1 MKTNPNK
8 VRLIDFKNAI
18 KNRFARRVYGVIS
31 NPLERFLGVE
41 ELNDGYRRLIEDD
54 RRDDFFATALRLI
67 DVEYAVSPEDLE
79 KIPKDGPLFVVANH
93 PYGGIDGIILGAI
106 LAARRG
112 DFKVLANSLLGH
124 LEGIRPWLIPVNPFG
139 GKTAARDNVNS
150 MKSALRHLENG
161 GCLATFPSGEVSSLN
176 LGQRE
181 VTDPKWSAHI
191 GRMIRQSK
199 ATVLPVY
206 FEGHN
211 STVFQLAGLLSPRA
225 RTALLIRELM
235 NKRGSMIKLRIG
247 TPIPYRKLGEFDSDT
262 ALTEFLRLN
271 TYLLAKKTGAA
282 TAGKLTTPSIPAR
295 AMLPVIDAIPA
306 ELIRAEL
313 ATLPQEAK
321 LVDTGTMRVYVF
333 HGETLPNTLKEI
345 GRLREI
351 TFRTVSEG
359 TGKSCD
365 LDEYDTWYD
374 HLVLWDSQEET
385 VAGAY
390 RMGRTD
396 RILEAYGKK
405 GLYTS
410 TLFHFRTGFFMK
422 LNPALEMGRS
432 FIRTEYQRK
441 PQCMPTLW
449 RAILRYCAAK
459 PQYKQLYGPVS
470 INPEYSQA
478 SRDLILAYLKNNK
491 VASDLAGLVRAKN
504 PPRRLSLKANELT
517 AIIESIADIDQVS
530 TLVSELEH
538 DKKPVPTLLKHYLKL
553 NGQMISFNIDPDF
566 GECLDGLVLVDFTK
580 SDPKWVRSMM
590 GEAGYKNFCDY
601 HKIAIRTD
609 TKVAEA
615 HDVPTATVDSDKL
628 KN

>member
-1 MKTNPNK
+1 MKTNPEK
-8 VRLIDFKNAI
+8 VRLIDFKKAI
-18 KNRFARRVYGVIS
+18 KNRWMRRMYGVIS
-31 NPLERFLGVE
+31 TPLESFLGVGE
-41 ELNDGYRRLIEDD
+41 FNEGYRQFLEDD
-54 RRDDFFATALRLI
+54 RRDDFFATALRTLQ
-67 DVEYAVSPEDLE
+67 VEYVVSPEDLE
-79 KIPKDGPLFVVANH
+79 KIPKEGPLFVVANH
-93 PYGGIDGIILGAI
+93 PFGGLDGIILGAI

-112 DFKVLANSLLGH
+112 DFKVLANSLLGT

-139 GKTAARDNVNS
+139 GKEAARQNVGS
-150 MKSALRHLENG
+150 MKQAMRHLENG
-161 GCLATFPSGEVSSLN
+161 GCLATFPSGEVSSFKLRE
-176 LGQRE
+176 RE

-211 STVFQLAGLLSPRA
+211 STLFQLAGLLSPKA
-225 RTALLIRELM
+225 RTALLIREFV
-235 NKRGSMIKLRIG
+235 NKRGRMIRLRIG
-247 TPIPYRKLGEFDSDT
+247 TPIPFRKLGEFDSD
-262 ALTEFLRLN
+262 ASLTEFIRLN
-271 TYLLAKKTGAA
+271 TYLLEKKTGTGP
-282 TAGKLTTPSIPAR
+282 TARLTQPASPPR
-295 AMLPVIDAIPA
+295 AMRPIIEPISPA
-306 ELIRAEL
+306 LISAEL
-313 ATLPQEAK
+313 ASLPPESTI
-321 LVDTGTMRVYVF
+321 VDTGTMRVIVF
-333 HGETLPNTLKEI
+333 HGEMLPHTLREI

-351 TFRTVSEG
+351 TFRSVSEG
-359 TGKSCD
+359 TGKDCD
-365 LDEYDTWYD
+365 LDEYDSWYE
-374 HLVLWDSQEET
+374 HLVLWDIKEQAI
-385 VAGAY
+385 AGAY

-432 FIRTEYQRK
+432 FIRTDYQRK

-449 RAILRYCAAK
+449 RGILRYCAAK

-470 INPEYSQA
+470 INPEYSKA
-478 SRDLILAYLKNNK
+478 SRDLILAYLKNNR

-504 PPRRLSLKANELT
+504 PPRRLSLKAAELE
-517 AIIESIADIDQVS
+517 AIIESVADIEQVS

-538 DKKPVPTLLKHYLKL
+538 DKKPVPVLLKHYLKL

-590 GEAGYKNFCDY
+590 GDAGYKNFCEY
-601 HKIAIRTD
+601 HRLPIPPDLRIP
-609 TKVAEA
+609 V
-615 HDVPTATVDSDKL
+615 TA
-628 KN
+628 